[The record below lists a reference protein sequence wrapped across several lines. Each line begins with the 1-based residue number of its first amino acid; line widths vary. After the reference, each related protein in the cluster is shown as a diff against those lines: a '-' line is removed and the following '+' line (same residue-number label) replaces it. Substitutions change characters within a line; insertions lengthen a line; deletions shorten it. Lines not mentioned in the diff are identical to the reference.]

1 MMYKSVRGW
10 TTVSDT
16 SVRVYARNELA
27 KKMNR
32 LVIDMSNEEFEDAFK
47 RWERGTYIQD
57 AFPSLTPSERDYLMT
72 GLTPAEQKELGI

>member
-32 LVIDMSNEEFEDAFK
+32 LVIDMSNDEFEEAFK

-57 AFPSLTPSERDYLMT
+57 AFPNLSPPERDYLMT
-72 GLTPAEQKELGI
+72 GLTPAEQKELGV

>member
-32 LVIDMSNEEFEDAFK
+32 LVIDMSNEEFEEAFK
-47 RWERGTYIQD
+47 RWERGAYIQD
-57 AFPSLTPSERDYLMT
+57 AFPNLSPTERDYLMT

>member
-32 LVIDMSNEEFEDAFK
+32 LVIDMSNEEFEEAFK
-47 RWERGTYIQD
+47 RWERGAYIQD
-57 AFPSLTPSERDYLMT
+57 AFPNLSPTERDYLMT
-72 GLTPAEQKELGI
+72 GLTPAEQKELGV